1 MKGAIE
7 KVARLSLPHS
17 AQLQLALNEKVQLK
31 NVARLSLPHNTR
43 LKLGVNEKA
52 QMNLM
57 VQSTWRSKRGLV

>member
-1 MKGAIE
+1 MKGASE

-17 AQLQLALNEKVQLK
+17 AQLKWGVNEKVQLK

-52 QMNLM
+52 QMKLM
-57 VQSTWRSKRGLV
+57 LQSTWRSKRGLV